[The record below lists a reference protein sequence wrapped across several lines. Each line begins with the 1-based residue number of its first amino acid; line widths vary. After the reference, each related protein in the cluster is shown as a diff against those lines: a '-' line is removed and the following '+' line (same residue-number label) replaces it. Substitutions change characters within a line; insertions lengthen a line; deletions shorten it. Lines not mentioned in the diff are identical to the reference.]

1 MWDDLNAID
10 RQFAYLGERSRYV
23 RFPMGGIGS
32 GGFSISGS
40 GRLLDWSIRNRP
52 SLQGYNGYSHFAVK
66 AEQGGK
72 LLDARVLN
80 GPYDDNPSGGPGLRP
95 LFAGFGH
102 GAMRPSL
109 VGLPHFKDV
118 EFYGRFPT
126 ADLTFRD
133 DRFPGAD
140 RLTALSPFIPHND
153 RDSSLPAAML
163 VVELQNPSDKP
174 FDYSLAGTVV
184 IFGCN
189 SGALC
194 F

>member
-1 MWDDLNAID
+1 MWDDLSAVD
-10 RQFAYLGERSRYV
+10 RQFAYLGDRSRYV
-23 RFPMGGIGS
+23 RFPLGGIGS

-95 LFAGFGH
+95 MFDGFGH
-102 GAMRPSL
+102 GAMRQSL

-118 EFYGRFPT
+118 RFYGRFPT

-133 DRFPGAD
+133 NRFPGAV

-153 RDSSLPAAML
+153 RDSSMPAAISVRL
-163 VVELQNPSDKP
+163 RCWLR
-174 FDYSLAGTVV
+174 
-184 IFGCN
+184 
-189 SGALC
+189 
-194 F
+194 